1 MSQATR
7 GDPRPYCT
15 PCQLRMTCV
24 RNGYRLDLG
33 GGVVQYGDL
42 FECSRCHARVVAGFG
57 EPHEEIE
64 HKPLRRTGIGR
75 KRDDNRLSPAAHKA
89 SDGRITDG
97 GDAA

>member
-1 MSQATR
+1 MRAATR

-15 PCQLRMTCV
+15 PCQLRMMCV
-24 RNGYRLDLG
+24 RNGYRLELG

-42 FECSRCHARVVAGFG
+42 FECTRCHARVVAGWG

-64 HKPLRRTGIGR
+64 HKPLRAGIVR
-75 KRDDNRLSPAAHKA
+75 KRDDNRLSPAAYQA